1 MGSRTSPYTET
12 EQSSSLEAQ
21 ELVRRLSVGKQA
33 DSDGLDVC
41 QVRSDLA
48 AEFEPRAA
56 RAIDKYAPKLRE
68 ESIGGVRCMIID
80 PPTFDSDDV
89 ILYFFGGGYISGD
102 PSYELPIVAHL
113 AASSNKR
120 CVLPY
125 YSLAPEHPY
134 PAALNE
140 ALAVFDALAATS
152 NGNIILGGESS
163 GGGLAMSLLHQRC
176 ANVAALCLFSPWLDL
191 TDQGLTECA
200 TVDDP
205 STELVFLE
213 TAVQSYCEPEN
224 RGKVSPA
231 LFDWRAECPPLYVS
245 SGTNDIMRPT
255 LQRFVAQL
263 RAQGSFVDFSIW
275 PAMWHVFE
283 LYDEVPEARSA
294 LTKAADFISNST
306 KSASC

>member
-1 MGSRTSPYTET
+1 MGSRTSPPTEMD
-12 EQSSSLEAQ
+12 QSSSLEAQ
-21 ELVRRLSVGKQA
+21 ELARRLSIGKQA
-33 DSDGLDVC
+33 SSDGLDVY

-48 AEFEPRAA
+48 AEFEPRVA
-56 RAIDKYAPKLRE
+56 RAIKKYDPKLRE
-68 ESIGGVRCMIID
+68 EIIGGVRCMILD
-80 PPTFDSDDV
+80 PPTGDSDDV
-89 ILYFFGGGYISGD
+89 ILYFFGGGFISGD
-102 PSYELPIVAHL
+102 PAYELPIVAYL

-140 ALAVFDALAATS
+140 ALAVFDALAATCR
-152 NGNIILGGESS
+152 GHIVLGGESS
-163 GGGLAMSLLHQRC
+163 GGGLAMSLLHQTS

-205 STELVFLE
+205 STDMVFLE
-213 TAVQSYCEPEN
+213 TAVRSYCKPGN
-224 RGKVSPA
+224 REKVSPA
-231 LFDWRAECPPLYVS
+231 LYDWRAECPPLYVS

-255 LQRFVAQL
+255 LQRFVARL
-263 RAQGSFVDFSIW
+263 RAQGSPVDFSIW
-275 PAMWHVFE
+275 PALWHVFE
-283 LYDEVPEARSA
+283 LYDEVPEAQNA
-294 LTKAADFISNST
+294 LAKAADFVSRST